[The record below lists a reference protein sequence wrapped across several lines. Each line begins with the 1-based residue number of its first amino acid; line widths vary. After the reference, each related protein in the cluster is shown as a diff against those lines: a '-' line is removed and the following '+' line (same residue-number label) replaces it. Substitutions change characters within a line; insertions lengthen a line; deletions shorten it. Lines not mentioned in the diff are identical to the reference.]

1 MPQPPFGIRWV
12 HVFEEDSAAGA
23 VYRPD
28 SAAIPLSRRPRE
40 QFELNADG
48 SARIFLPGPGDRPQ
62 PVAATWRKDGD
73 AIVVQGAGTRG
84 GTALEYRI
92 VERLPDRLLVGK

>member
-40 QFELNADG
+40 QFELSADG
-48 SARIFLPGPGDRPQ
+48 SARIFVPAPDDRPQ
-62 PVAATWRKDGD
+62 PVTATWREEGD
-73 AIVVQGAGTRG
+73 VIVVQGPRARG
-84 GTALEYRI
+84 GAALEYRI
-92 VERLPDRLLVGK
+92 VERLPDRLVVEK

>member
-1 MPQPPFGIRWV
+1 MPPPPFGIRWV

-48 SARIFLPGPGDRPQ
+48 SARIFLPGPADRPQ
-62 PVAATWRKDGD
+62 AVAGTWREEGG
-73 AIVVQGAGTRG
+73 AIVVEGPRARGA
-84 GTALEYRI
+84 ALEYRI
-92 VERLPDRLLVGK
+92 VERLPDRLLIEK